1 MAKRKKKTERQ
12 KLIDKLDA
20 VMREAIKVRD
30 DYTCQKCGAKATISY
45 RKGKPGYYGCHWA
58 HIYSRNS
65 HKLRWDWLNSLVL
78 CAGCHR
84 FYHDN
89 PLDGEWWFRVH
100 FAARYDYLEKRRQE
114 PTKHIPQTVLQ
125 EWLDERKTKL
135 HELKHPES
143 EV

>member
-1 MAKRKKKTERQ
+1 MAKRKKKTDRQ
-12 KLIDKLDA
+12 KVIDKLDA
-20 VMREAIKVRD
+20 VMRQVIKVRD
-30 DYTCQKCGAKATISY
+30 DYICQRCGSKAS
-45 RKGKPGYYGCHWA
+45 GQGCHWA

-100 FAARYDYLEKRRQE
+100 FPARYDYLQKRRQE
-114 PTKHIPQTVLQ
+114 PSKHIPQVVLE
-125 EWLDERKTKL
+125 EWLEERKAKL
-135 HELKHPES
+135 KELS
-143 EV
+143 ED